1 MVAKKRT
8 NANADLLWLMD
19 NFIYLQADLAV
30 TADFFEKLVNE
41 NLALDNSLSVVI
53 VFEHLEA
60 MEQKLMKFKDRID
73 VLYDSVKSL

>member
-30 TADFFEKLVNE
+30 TADFFEKLVKQY
-41 NLALDNSLSVVI
+41 I
-53 VFEHLEA
+53 
-60 MEQKLMKFKDRID
+60 
-73 VLYDSVKSL
+73 